1 MILSRRFCLKHSM
14 QKTKSF
20 NTLEYL
26 IDIINQEKIQGC
38 FVECG
43 VWKGGTSMWMLTC
56 QSKYNNEREIY
67 LYDTF
72 NGITIPSNKD
82 VQIQSNELA
91 IDIYNRYNGNWMV
104 CPLEEVK
111 NNISKVEYDFKNIH
125 YIKGDIMN
133 TLENNENIPE
143 KISLLR
149 LDTDW
154 YESTK
159 KELEILF
166 PKLVKNGFVIID
178 DYYYWEGA
186 KKATDEFFFQRPNIK
201 YIFNHNSTRLVIQ
214 KM

>member
-1 MILSRRFCLKHSM
+1 
-14 QKTKSF
+14 
-20 NTLEYL
+20 
-26 IDIINQEKIQGC
+26 
-38 FVECG
+38 
-43 VWKGGTSMWMLTC
+43 MWMLTC

-91 IDIYNRYNGNWMV
+91 IDIYNRYNGNWMI

-111 NNISKVEYDFKNIH
+111 NNISKVKYDLKKIH
-125 YIKGDIMN
+125 YIKGDIIN

-186 KKATDEFFFQRPNIK
+186 KKATDEFFFHRSDIK

-214 KM
+214 KI